1 MEVVKI
7 QTMQM
12 LAASDPDL
20 GGGDFGGGDPILAPE
35 IGSDFDFSEEEFSIE
50 EEELV
55 FE

>member
-20 GGGDFGGGDPILAPE
+20 GGGEFGSSDPILAPE